1 MEDVMFKGSIV
12 AIVTPMKNNKVD
24 EEALRRLVE
33 FQIENGTDGIVPCG
47 TTGESATLTY
57 EEHCQVIDIVIDQ
70 AKKRVPVIAGTGSN
84 STHETIFLTEHAKKA
99 GADGALIITP
109 YYNKPTQEGLYQHFK
124 AVAESVDIPIIL
136 YNVPG
141 RTACNML
148 PETVIRLSKI
158 KNIVGVK
165 EASGSLDQAT
175 EIILNTDENFS
186 LLSGEDSLSYPLF
199 CIGAKGV
206 ISVATN
212 IVPALMA
219 KMYDAFEAA
228 DYKTALE
235 THLKLFPLF
244 KAIFFET
251 NPIPVK
257 KAVHLMGL
265 IEDEIRLPLVK
276 MTKANEEKLRKVLLD
291 LGINL
296 KN

>member
-1 MEDVMFKGSIV
+1 MFKGSIV
-12 AIVTPMKNNKVD
+12 AIVTPMKNGKVD
-24 EEALRRLVE
+24 EKALRDLVE
-33 FQIENGTDGIVPCG
+33 FQIQNGTDGIVPCG
-47 TTGESATLTY
+47 TTGESATLSY

-70 AKKRVPVIAGTGSN
+70 TQKRVPVIAGTGSN
-84 STHETIFLTEHAKKA
+84 STHETIYLTEHAKKA
-99 GADGALIITP
+99 GADCALIITP

-124 AVAESVDIPIIL
+124 AVAEAVDIPIIL

-141 RTACNML
+141 RTAVNML

-158 KNIVGVK
+158 GNIVGVK

-175 EIILNTDENFS
+175 EILSNVDKGFA
-186 LLSGEDSLSYPLF
+186 LLSGEDSLSFPLF

-212 IVPALMA
+212 IVPSMMA
-219 KMYDAFEAA
+219 DMWDSFDRGDFLRAREI
-228 DYKTALE
+228 
-235 THLKLFPLF
+235 HMKLFPLF

-257 KAVHLMGL
+257 KAVYLMGM
-265 IEDEIRLPLVK
+265 IEDEIRLPLVT
-276 MTKANEEKLRKVLLD
+276 MTKTNEDKLRKVLVD
-291 LGINL
+291 LELKL

>member
-1 MEDVMFKGSIV
+1 MFKGSIV
-12 AIVTPMKNNKVD
+12 AIVTPMKNGKVD
-24 EEALRRLVE
+24 EKALRDLVE
-33 FQIENGTDGIVPCG
+33 FQIQNGTDGIVPCG

-70 AKKRVPVIAGTGSN
+70 TKKRVPVIAGTGSN
-84 STHETIFLTEHAKKA
+84 STHETIYLTEHAKKA
-99 GADGALIITP
+99 GADCALIITP

-124 AVAESVDIPIIL
+124 AVAEAVDIPIIL

-141 RTACNML
+141 RTAVNML

-175 EIILNTDENFS
+175 EILMNVDKDFA
-186 LLSGEDSLSYPLF
+186 LLSGEDSLSFPLF

-212 IVPALMA
+212 IVPDMMA
-219 KMYDAFEAA
+219 DMWDSFEKGDMQSAKKM
-228 DYKTALE
+228 
-235 THLKLFPLF
+235 HMKLFPLF

-257 KAVHLMGL
+257 KAVYLMGM
-265 IEDEIRLPLVK
+265 IEDDIRLPLVT
-276 MTKANEEKLRKVLLD
+276 MTKTNEDKLRKVLVD
-291 LGINL
+291 LGLKL

>member
-1 MEDVMFKGSIV
+1 
-12 AIVTPMKNNKVD
+12 
-24 EEALRRLVE
+24 
-33 FQIENGTDGIVPCG
+33 
-47 TTGESATLTY
+47 
-57 EEHCQVIDIVIDQ
+57 
-70 AKKRVPVIAGTGSN
+70 
-84 STHETIFLTEHAKKA
+84 
-99 GADGALIITP
+99 
-109 YYNKPTQEGLYQHFK
+109 
-124 AVAESVDIPIIL
+124 
-136 YNVPG
+136 
-141 RTACNML
+141 ML

-175 EIILNTDENFS
+175 EIILNTDDEFA
-186 LLSGEDSLSYPLF
+186 LLSGEDSLSYPLY

-219 KMYDAFEAA
+219 KMCDAFEAG

-257 KAVHLMGL
+257 KAVYLMGL

-276 MTKANEEKLRKVLLD
+276 MTKANEDKLRKVLID